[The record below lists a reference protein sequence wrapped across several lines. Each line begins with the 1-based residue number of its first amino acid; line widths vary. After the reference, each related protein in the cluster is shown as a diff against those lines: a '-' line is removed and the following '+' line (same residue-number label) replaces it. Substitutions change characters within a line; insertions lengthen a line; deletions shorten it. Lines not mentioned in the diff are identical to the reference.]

1 MLNLRFNY
9 PSVKTEADIFEQYI
23 RGLPEHEKYGMLSP
37 GSFWPDK
44 PTVQLIGQW
53 LQLPADT
60 LRYRSGV
67 VSTCSG
73 NSALHCILTWFR
85 DTEQTAAIEEFTYT
99 SFKASAGELGYNMH
113 TIACDA
119 QGMVPEALEEYL
131 RSHNTRLIYL
141 QPTIHNPTCSVMS
154 LQRRR
159 DIATVVRKFKDVYI
173 IEDDAYR
180 FLHPSPPPTLLQ
192 LIPDRTLYICSFSK
206 TFNPFVRIA
215 YIVYPQELLKGVDNV
230 IRYTT
235 SGSSAL
241 FGCFTAYLMRDD
253 LLQGV
258 IAEKRE
264 IAVQLHEKIVQI
276 FQGLDYRTF
285 PGSYHT
291 WLKLPDSLDAP
302 AFISEMHSRN
312 IDLMSSEDFSTT
324 HRQDYIRIAVGAVW
338 DAPGLLPAL
347 KTVANALRKYSEH

>member
-9 PSVKTEADIFEQYI
+9 PSVRSEADIFEQYI
-23 RGLPEHEKYGMLSP
+23 RGLPAHEKYGMLSP
-37 GSFWPDK
+37 ASFWPEK
-44 PTVQLIGQW
+44 PFVQLLGQW

-60 LRYRSGV
+60 LRYQSEV
-67 VSTCSG
+67 ISTCSG

-85 DTEQTAAIEEFTYT
+85 NTEQTAAVEEFTYT
-99 SFKASAGELGYNMH
+99 SFKASAAELGYDIH
-113 TIACDA
+113 TIACDE

-131 RSHNTRLIYL
+131 RSHNTRLVYL

-159 DIATVVRKFKDVYI
+159 DIATVVRKFRDVYI

-180 FLHPSPPPTLLQ
+180 FLHPLPPPTFLQ
-192 LIPDRTLYICSFSK
+192 LMPDKTLYVCSFSK
-206 TFNPFVRIA
+206 NFNPFVRAA
-215 YIVYPQELLKGVDNV
+215 YLVYPQGLLKGVDNV

-241 FGCFTAYLMRDD
+241 FRNFSAYLMKDD

-258 IAEKRE
+258 IAEKRA
-264 IAVQLHEKIVQI
+264 IAVQLHEKVTQI

-291 WLKLPDSLDAP
+291 WLKLPDSLEASV
-302 AFISEMHSRN
+302 FISEMRTWN

-324 HRQDYIRIAVGAVW
+324 NRQDYVRIALGAVW
-338 DAPGLLPAL
+338 DAPELLPAL
-347 KTVANALRKYSEH
+347 KTVANALRKYNEH

>member
-9 PSVKTEADIFEQYI
+9 PSVKAEADIFEQYI
-23 RGLPEHEKYGMLSP
+23 KRLPEHEKYGILTP
-37 GSFWPDK
+37 ASFRPDK

-53 LQLPADT
+53 LQLPAET
-60 LRYRSGV
+60 LRYHSEV
-67 VSTCSG
+67 ISTCSG

-85 DTEQTAAIEEFTYT
+85 DTELSAAIEEFTYT
-99 SFKASAGELGYNMH
+99 SFKASAHELGYQID
-113 TIACDA
+113 TITCDV

-131 RSHNTRLIYL
+131 RSHNTRLVYL

-159 DIATVVRKFKDVYI
+159 DIATVIKKFRDVYI

-180 FLHPSPPPTLLQ
+180 FLHPSPPPSFLQ
-192 LIPDRTLYICSFSK
+192 LMPDRTIHVCSFSK

-215 YIVYPQELLKGVDNV
+215 YIIHPKGLLKGVENV

-241 FGCFTAYLMRDD
+241 FGAFTAYLMEGD
-253 LLQGV
+253 LLHQV
-258 IAEKRE
+258 IAEKRR
-264 IAVQLHEKIVQI
+264 IAVELHEKITDV
-276 FQGLDYRTF
+276 FQGLEYSTF

-291 WLKLPDSLDAP
+291 WLKLPGMLDANT
-302 AFISEMHSRN
+302 FITEMRSWK
-312 IDLMSSEDFSTT
+312 IDLMSSEDFSTEGRED
-324 HRQDYIRIAVGAVW
+324 HVRVAFGGAW
-338 DAPGLLPAL
+338 DDPELLPAL
-347 KTVANALRKYSEH
+347 KTVANAVRKSEV

>member
-9 PSVKTEADIFEQYI
+9 PSVRAEADIFEQYVK
-23 RGLPEHEKYGMLSP
+23 RLPEHEKYGILTP
-37 GSFWPDK
+37 ASFWPDNS
-44 PTVQLIGQW
+44 TVQLIGQW
-53 LQLPADT
+53 LQLPAET
-60 LRYRSGV
+60 LRYRSEV
-67 VSTCSG
+67 ISTCSG

-99 SFKASAGELGYNMH
+99 SFKASANELGYRLD
-113 TIACDA
+113 TITCDA

-131 RSHNTRLIYL
+131 RSNNTRLVYL

-159 DIATVVRKFKDVYI
+159 DIATVIKKFRDIYI

-180 FLHPSPPPTLLQ
+180 FLHPSPPPSFLQ
-192 LIPDRTLYICSFSK
+192 LMPESTIHICSFSK

-215 YIVYPQELLKGVDNV
+215 HIVFPQGLLKGVENV

-241 FGCFTAYLMRDD
+241 FGAFTAYLMRDD
-253 LLQGV
+253 LLHQV
-258 IAEKRE
+258 IGEKRR
-264 IAVQLHEKIVQI
+264 IAVQLHEKIAET
-276 FQGLDYRTF
+276 FQGLDYITF

-291 WLKLPDSLDAP
+291 WLKLPDQLNANT
-302 AFISEMHSRN
+302 FITEMRSRN
-312 IDLMSSEDFSTT
+312 IDLMSSEDFSTEG
-324 HRQDYIRIAVGAVW
+324 REDYVRIALGAVW
-338 DAPGLLPAL
+338 DAPELLPAL
-347 KTVANALRKYSEH
+347 KTVANAVRKHQNH